1 MTVTQAPHTDY
12 NRSLL
17 RFYITQALYNLMF
30 FLPTW
35 VIYLQERHHLSLTQV
50 TLINMAFWL
59 TMALTEVPTGAIAD
73 TVGRKQSMLLGFALC
88 SISVAVFG
96 WAPDFILLMIANS
109 VWGLAMT
116 FLSGADMAFFYD
128 TLLSMGR
135 QEDYPRLRG
144 RLSAVAL
151 VGAAL
156 GNFFGGLLASRSLI
170 LPFWAYAI
178 VLAVAFLVALGLRE
192 PPRHID
198 QETNQPAS
206 YTEILRSAW
215 TAIHSQR
222 SLQYILLYSNL
233 LPIASMLVSTT
244 FIQPHLRAIGV
255 PLAWMGVII
264 FALTLVRM
272 GGSISAGRLSQL
284 GSLWLWIAPGMVVAG
299 LVSLAVIP
307 SLVGVGFFSLTIF
320 ASIASRPLIENIIL
334 SNTPQATRAT
344 ILSADNLVFRL
355 FLTVFEP
362 LTGILADQFGLQTAF
377 VLLAGCVGTCLL
389 VVLVLWRPAI
399 DPRLVRKR
407 V

>member
-1 MTVTQAPHTDY
+1 MTVTPAPHTDY
-12 NRSLL
+12 NRSLI

-59 TMALTEVPTGAIAD
+59 TMALSEVPTGAIAD

-109 VWGLAMT
+109 MWGLAMT

-156 GNFFGGLLASRSLI
+156 GNFFGGLMAARSLI

-198 QETNQPAS
+198 QETNQPVS

-222 SLQYILLYSNL
+222 SLQYILLYSNF

-244 FIQPHLRAIGV
+244 FIQPHLRDIGV

-307 SLVGVGFFSLTIF
+307 SLVGVGFFSLAIF

-389 VVLVLWRPAI
+389 VVLILWRPAI